1 MRHLKKYKSFFEDIE
16 IDSDDLPDEKFDKSN
31 INDQS
36 DYLKEYKDLKPKIDA
51 IYSTSKPE
59 NIEKDLEKIITKDNN
74 NPYLSSYLKTGR
86 LKREVDDIKKKQI
99 EDKIKLDDFKR
110 DLTLLAPNVDKT
122 SINNKIIEINIRL
135 SDYTKKIDEKTKELQ
150 KIIIEDKKKM
160 SEIESELKK
169 DIADIEKK

>member
-59 NIEKDLEKIITKDNN
+59 NIEKDLEKIILKDNV
-74 NPYLSSYLKTGR
+74 NPYLSGYLKTCR
-86 LKREVDDIKKKQI
+86 LKKEVDDIKRKQI
-99 EDKIKLDDFKR
+99 SDKIKLDDFKR

-122 SINNKIIEINIRL
+122 SINNKIIELNIRL
-135 SDYTKKIDEKTKELQ
+135 SDYLKKIDEKTKELQ
-150 KIIIEDKKKM
+150 KFITDHNKRMSDIEV
-160 SEIESELKK
+160 ELKK
-169 DIADIEKK
+169 NIVEIEKK

>member
-16 IDSDDLPDEKFDKSN
+16 INPTDLPDEKFAKSN
-31 INDQS
+31 MNNQS
-36 DYLKEYKDLKPKIDA
+36 DYLTEYKNLKPKIDA

-59 NIEKDLEKIITKDNN
+59 NIEKDLEKIILKDNV
-74 NPYLSSYLKTGR
+74 NPYLSGYLKICR
-86 LKREVDDIKKKQI
+86 LKKEVDDIKKKQI
-99 EDKIKLDDFKR
+99 NDKIKLDDFKR

-150 KIIIEDKKKM
+150 KFITEHNKKM
-160 SEIESELKK
+160 SDIESELKK
-169 DIADIEKK
+169 NISEIEKK